1 MFERSRKDMTHA
13 VEIGSTSVY
22 ADLGDG
28 DAAAM
33 QRKASMAAEIARG
46 IQARRLTL
54 VEASQRLGIDPE
66 AISEIT
72 RGNFRSV
79 SEATLRELV
88 SKLNQ

>member
-33 QRKASMAAEIARG
+33 QRKASMAAEIAK
-46 IQARRLTL
+46 
-54 VEASQRLGIDPE
+54 ASKPG
-66 AISEIT
+66 
-72 RGNFRSV
+72 G
-79 SEATLRELV
+79 
-88 SKLNQ
+88 

>member
-1 MFERSRKDMTHA
+1 MFERMRKDKSHA

-22 ADLGDG
+22 VDLGDG

-54 VEASQRLGIDPE
+54 IEASQLLGIDPE
-66 AISEIT
+66 KMSEIT
-72 RGNFRSV
+72 RGKFRSV
-79 SEATLRELV
+79 SEATLRVLV
-88 SKLNQ
+88 SKLNH